1 MAVAHPTSSRAKT
14 RVLYFDID
22 GTVVHETFGACKEAL
37 ADGRLEHLIR
47 AAGFER
53 LVCVSDA
60 VSIAR
65 LLPSNAHDTVFEFCR
80 GAFEDRAWFREH
92 VRLVPDPVQRARYLD
107 TNDDWYFM
115 DDYAYTYL
123 RKAERSR
130 LAFRGAIKRRV
141 LRAQSRSDGSEV
153 DSWLTA
159 LATTR
164 PAVRPAS
171 TDLSAFR
178 RPRRSTPLV
187 PQRPVAPAFA

>member
-1 MAVAHPTSSRAKT
+1 MVVAQPTPRVKS

-37 ADGRLEHLIR
+37 ANGRLERLVR
-47 AAGFER
+47 KAGFER

-65 LLPSNAHDTVFEFCR
+65 LLPSNAHDTVFDFCR
-80 GAFEDRAWFREH
+80 GAFEDRAWFRRH

-141 LRAQSRSDGSEV
+141 LRARSGSDGSEV
-153 DSWLTA
+153 AAWLQA
-159 LATTR
+159 LAKTR
-164 PAVRPAS
+164 PIDVPAS
-171 TDLSAFR
+171 TDISALR

-187 PQRPVAPAFA
+187 PQRPATPAFA